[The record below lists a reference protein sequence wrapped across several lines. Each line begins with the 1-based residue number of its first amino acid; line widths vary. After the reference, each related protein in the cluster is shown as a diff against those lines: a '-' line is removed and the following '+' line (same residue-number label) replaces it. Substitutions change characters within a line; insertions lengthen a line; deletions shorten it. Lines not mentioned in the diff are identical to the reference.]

1 MKKSFLIVAAV
12 LAVLLVGCSQAKKSF
27 DTSLIPGKWVTG
39 TEYWVFETG
48 GVGHTWN
55 TADDVEEE
63 EATQL
68 TWSVTNDCLTIT
80 LIGEMGQQ
88 VPKVYTISELSKTT
102 FRYGDA
108 YGKVYNL
115 TRVE

>member
-1 MKKSFLIVAAV
+1 MKRSFLIIAAV
-12 LAVLLVGCSQAKKSF
+12 LAIVLVGCTQKKSF
-27 DTSLIPGKWVTG
+27 DTSLILGKWVTG

-55 TADDVEEE
+55 TADDVEES
-63 EATQL
+63 EATQM
-68 TWSVTNDCLTIT
+68 TWSVSGDCLTIT

-88 VPKVYTISELSKTT
+88 VPKVYTISELTKTT

-108 YGKVYNL
+108 YGKVYSL